1 MAIIEDMNENPHPPY
16 FFGTSIPINYK
27 ITKKNISHNQ
37 MLNPLL
43 LHYRIGL
50 KGGLNPFLP
59 FHPFPL
65 LLVQFLLLQ
74 IALLQTQ
81 ISFTCA

>member
-1 MAIIEDMNENPHPPY
+1 M
-16 FFGTSIPINYK
+16 K
-27 ITKKNISHNQ
+27 IHILHTFLEPQFPSTIKLKQNISHNQ

-50 KGGLNPFLP
+50 KGGLNPFLH

-74 IALLQTQ
+74 IALLQKQ
-81 ISFTCA
+81 ISFTRV